1 MFLPIAIHFWL
12 SIVMR
17 PKASTSPTEHKTQ
30 GRTLSRV
37 FFIILVTICISTVT
51 IITYSATN
59 ARLLKNPTS
68 DDKVILSDQDTKLK
82 EILKRLG
89 KIEATNDDISRQIKS
104 LSSEALKNQDNQK
117 SLEILG
123 TSYPNQNDKTSTSS
137 GLLEI
142 ISSQKVNVYLNSTST
157 SEIIGKAIYNQI
169 YTYNKKIPGWY
180 QIVLPDLKVGWIR
193 AQFVKE
199 I

>member
-1 MFLPIAIHFWL
+1 M
-12 SIVMR
+12 
-17 PKASTSPTEHKTQ
+17 
-30 GRTLSRV
+30 
-37 FFIILVTICISTVT
+37 
-51 IITYSATN
+51 
-59 ARLLKNPTS
+59 KNPTS

-89 KIEATNDDISRQIKS
+89 AIEATNDDISRQIKS
-104 LSSEALKNQDNQK
+104 LSSETLKNQDNQK

-123 TSYPNQNDKTSTSS
+123 TSNPNQSDKTSTSA

-142 ISSQKVNVYLNSTST
+142 ISSQKVNVYQNSTST

-169 YTYNKKIPGWY
+169 YTYNKKIQGWY
-180 QIVLPDLKVGWIR
+180 QIILPDLKVGWVR
-193 AQFVKE
+193 AQFGKE